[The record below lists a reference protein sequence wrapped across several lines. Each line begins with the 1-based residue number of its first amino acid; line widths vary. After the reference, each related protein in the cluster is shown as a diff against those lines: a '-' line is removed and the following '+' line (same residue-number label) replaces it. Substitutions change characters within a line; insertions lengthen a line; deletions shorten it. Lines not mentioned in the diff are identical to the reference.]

1 MCITG
6 PSAGE
11 NRWMEVGGESREAVG
26 FPYPIGL
33 SGFGIAELVV
43 R

>member
-11 NRWMEVGGESREAVG
+11 NSWTEVDGESRTAAG